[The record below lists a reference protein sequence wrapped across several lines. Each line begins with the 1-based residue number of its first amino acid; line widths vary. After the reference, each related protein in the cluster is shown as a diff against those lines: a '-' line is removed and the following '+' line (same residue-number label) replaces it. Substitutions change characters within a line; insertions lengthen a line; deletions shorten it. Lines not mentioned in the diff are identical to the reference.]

1 MAQESKAPGISAKA
15 GTSASSTNIASDD
28 AVWDHVAQL
37 DEFKRLL
44 ATKKAFIVP
53 ATVVFVVYYF
63 LLPISVGYFPA
74 FMDKRVG
81 PVNLAYLFALSQFFV
96 AWAIA
101 WLYVKAA
108 RRFDEAGGRIMD
120 HLDKR
125 EADRLKGGN

>member
-1 MAQESKAPGISAKA
+1 MAQETKTPANSAKA
-15 GTSASSTNIASDD
+15 GTSASSINIASDD
-28 AVWDHVAQL
+28 AVWEHVAQM

-53 ATVVFVVYYF
+53 AVVFFIVYYF

-74 FMDKRVG
+74 FMDRRIG

-101 WLYVKAA
+101 GLYVKAA
-108 RRFDEAGGRIMD
+108 RRFDELGAHIME